1 LLSISCHTSNFS
13 QRRRSCESHVTVEE
27 TVVTVVRHSFEADV
41 VDFHHTTSEELTHHM
56 HDASLSLLRAV
67 GVAFLIVLDPSAF
80 RLLAMDASVVA
91 ESKVQN

>member
-1 LLSISCHTSNFS
+1 M
-13 QRRRSCESHVTVEE
+13 
-27 TVVTVVRHSFEADV
+27 
-41 VDFHHTTSEELTHHM
+41 DFHHTTSEELTHHM

>member
-1 LLSISCHTSNFS
+1 MLSISCHTSNFS

-27 TVVTVVRHSFEADV
+27 TVVTVVRHSF
-41 VDFHHTTSEELTHHM
+41 EELTHHM